1 MVALEI
7 LKLAVGW
14 VIVVFV
20 GLIELLILWKIYKGT
35 INLDK
40 LISEENGDASL
51 SRFQFLI
58 FTFVIS
64 MSLFLVIVAAKDGPA
79 FPASIP
85 AGIFALLGISGG
97 SYVVSK
103 GIQVNKE
110 VEKAKLQA
118 GGAAAGGAG
127 GAGAGGAGA
136 GGAGAGG

>member
-1 MVALEI
+1 MVAFEI

-14 VIVVFV
+14 VFVVFV
-20 GLIELLILWKIYKGT
+20 GLLELLILWKIYKGT
-35 INLDK
+35 MNLDK

-79 FPASIP
+79 FPDSIP
-85 AGIFALLGISGG
+85 AGILALLGISGG

-110 VEKAKLQA
+110 VEKAKLRA
-118 GGAAAGGAG
+118 GGDGAGAGGGGAG
-127 GAGAGGAGA
+127 GAGAGGARA
-136 GGAGAGG
+136 GG